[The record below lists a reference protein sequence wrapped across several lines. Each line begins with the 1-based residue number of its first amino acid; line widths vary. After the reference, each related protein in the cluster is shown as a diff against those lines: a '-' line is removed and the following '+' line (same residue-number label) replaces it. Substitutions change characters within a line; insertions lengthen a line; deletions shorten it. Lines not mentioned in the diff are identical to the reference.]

1 MYCTFSEMHQGK
13 WGCSLLQIQVIRVF
27 IVCRELKCNDKTNTN
42 ASMFFITYTYTVHLQ
57 F

>member
-13 WGCSLLQIQVIRVF
+13 WGCSLLQIQVIREF
-27 IVCRELKCNDKTNTN
+27 IVCRELKYNNKTNTN
-42 ASMFFITYTYTVHLQ
+42 ASIFFITTMNLQ